1 MLKQPFY
8 NLDGVENNFA
18 KLYGENTVAQKERY
32 QNAYENYLR
41 SLGYRIKYKWT
52 WKNYRDLLITIGII
66 LIMLSKRKVTNH

>member
-32 QNAYENYLR
+32 QNAFEEFKN
-41 SLGYRIKYKWT
+41 KYK
-52 WKNYRDLLITIGII
+52 KIVFAI
-66 LIMLSKRKVTNH
+66 LERRRRTDEEKEKFKPFYDIWDK